1 MAMARNVVVGYDVQA
16 YHIDTDPALVTS
28 ARVALRVDKVEVDVA
43 ERRELSRTPL
53 EIALDRDIW
62 VLTPG
67 DLLSLLHPN
76 GAVPVDVDELD
87 AMIST
92 VKDEYDCWPEL
103 WWTMATVYVY
113 EVAQLRDWRELVDQ
127 ELKEATGEDLM
138 DFVDEEVTVAS
149 ILERELGEK
158 GMELLL
164 EAPRPVKEMPLR
176 EWVYEAPVAGR

>member
-1 MAMARNVVVGYDVQA
+1 MAMARNVVVGYDVRA

-53 EIALDRDIW
+53 EIALDRDVW
-62 VLTPG
+62 ALTPG
-67 DLLSLLHPN
+67 DLLSLLHPSAY

-103 WWTMATVYVY
+103 WWTLAEVYVFDY
-113 EVAQLRDWRELVDQ
+113 QEVRMWAKRVE
-127 ELKEATGEDLM
+127 EATGEDLATL
-138 DFVDEEVTVAS
+138 DEGTPLHVVLA
-149 ILERELGEK
+149 RELGEERA
-158 GMELLL
+158 GELLL
-164 EAPRPVKEMPLR
+164 EAPRPVKAMPLR